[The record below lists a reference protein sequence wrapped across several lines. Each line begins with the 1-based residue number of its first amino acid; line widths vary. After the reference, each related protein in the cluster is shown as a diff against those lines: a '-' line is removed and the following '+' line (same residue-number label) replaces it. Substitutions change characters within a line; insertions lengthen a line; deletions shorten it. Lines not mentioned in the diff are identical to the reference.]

1 MVVIDLA
8 KKRKGGKCPS
18 CGGIGQEKYKPFCS
32 RRCAD
37 LDLAKWLNGSYS
49 VPVVELDENDLDEL
63 ETTLGNGERL
73 KNQEF

>member
-8 KKRKGGKCPS
+8 KKRKGGKCPG
-18 CGGIGQEKYKPFCS
+18 CGGIGQEKYDPFCS

-63 ETTLGNGERL
+63 ETTLENGERL

>member
-1 MVVIDLA
+1 MVLIDLA
-8 KKRKGGKCPS
+8 KKRKPPKCPG
-18 CGGIGQEKYKPFCS
+18 CGELGQEKYQPFCS

-63 ETTLGNGERL
+63 ETTLENGEGL
-73 KNQEF
+73 NKQEF